1 MLISFPQD
9 IKIEE
14 KEGSLIGFHL
24 SASVWLCRS
33 FFFHSFYR
41 FSSSPLMPEFRPG
54 VALSRCPGWALQ
66 GAGVWGGG
74 GVCVHAGEAEVRR
87 AAGAWGTPTP
97 AEQLARGSQR
107 CRHPALPR
115 QPAGSASSRP
125 PHLPDSW
132 QGNKTPA
139 IFRER
144 DI

>member
-33 FFFHSFYR
+33 FFFTLSIVFLPHPLCP
-41 FSSSPLMPEFRPG
+41 SSDLVLLFHD
-54 VALSRCPGWALQ
+54 ALGEHCRELAFGE
-66 GAGVWGGG
+66 G